1 MARIKIK
8 NEGWVTLEDDTA
20 RKIRQDWESNIPKET
35 IIEVGAY
42 TIPLGDI
49 TGFYIEPKM
58 SFTGY
63 KEEWHITP
71 EEQKIIDEEKE
82 KIRLMMTNW

>member
-8 NEGWVTLEDDTA
+8 NEGWVMLEDDTA

-58 SFTGY
+58 SFAGH

-82 KIRLMMTNW
+82 KIRLMMKGW